1 MSATSD
7 VVKLRNV
14 KLSFP
19 ELFRPRAFQEGQTPK
34 FQATFL
40 LDPSSKEGAAQIKML
55 QSKIKEVLV
64 EAYGDEKSVPKGV
77 KACLKDNEVEGKEY
91 NGYEG
96 MWFISTS
103 NTVRP
108 TVVDRDLSPIT
119 EDDDKMYPGAVVNAT
134 ITLWSQNNQYG
145 KRVNANLRAIQFV
158 KDSERFGGVAAAN
171 AENEFDLLDELDGAD
186 GDEPW

>member
-7 VVKLRNV
+7 VVKLKNV

-55 QSKIKEVLV
+55 KGKIKDVLV
-64 EAYGDEKSVPKGV
+64 EAYGDEKSIPKGV
-77 KACLKDNEVEGKEY
+77 KVCLKDNEEEGKEY
-91 NGYEG
+91 NGYDG
-96 MWFISTS
+96 MWFISSS

-119 EDDDKMYPGAVVNAT
+119 EDDDKMYPGAIVNAT

-171 AENEFDLLDELDGAD
+171 AENEFDLLDELDEAD